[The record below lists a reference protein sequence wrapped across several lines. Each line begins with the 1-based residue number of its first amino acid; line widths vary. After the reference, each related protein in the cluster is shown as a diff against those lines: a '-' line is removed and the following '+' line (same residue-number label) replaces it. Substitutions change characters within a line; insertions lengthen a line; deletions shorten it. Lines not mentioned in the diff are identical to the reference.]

1 MTKRPAAGSL
11 VLSPAAK
18 KAKKVRPAASKLE
31 FKTSTTQKS
40 MKDMLEN
47 GTDQA
52 TLWRQL
58 VDEYGNDYEAL
69 PPQVESNYHK
79 ACKAVFGE

>member
-1 MTKRPAAGSL
+1 
-11 VLSPAAK
+11 
-18 KAKKVRPAASKLE
+18 
-31 FKTSTTQKS
+31 